1 MGGVLW
7 AAGTLLVRL
16 AGHRLLDPGFG
27 GFRTALTYAASF
39 GAMYLLVPHLCAR
52 AGLGNRQEW
61 FKAAALLML
70 PTLTLDAV
78 SCVLFAQVF
87 PNVDAAA
94 AGAFGGWMMIC
105 CAGAI
110 FGVWTKQ

>member
-1 MGGVLW
+1 MLW

-16 AGHRLLDPGFG
+16 SGHELLAPGFSG
-27 GFRTALTYAASF
+27 RTATTYVASF

-52 AGLGNRQEW
+52 AGLVNRHEW
-61 FKAAALLML
+61 FKAVALMML

-78 SCVLFAQVF
+78 SCVFFTQLF
-87 PNVDAAA
+87 PNIDSSA

-105 CAGAI
+105 CSGAI